1 MHCSKV
7 TDRIH
12 ILGGGPAGS
21 AAALAALRYGARNGV
36 RVIEKSRLPRHKVC
50 GEFFSPEIVPELEQ
64 LGAWDAFLKAGPARV
79 CRTALHFGKHT
90 KSSRLAEPAF
100 GLSRYAFDKILL
112 DAACG
117 AGADLAG
124 SDDESPLI
132 VATGR
137 RNTRSTTPTARGQR
151 LFGFK
156 AHFEGPVDDA
166 VELFFFDRCYVGVS
180 CIEAGQTN
188 VCGLAPESF
197 LSRFAFDY
205 DGIVMYCPALS
216 DRLKPLRRVTSWFS
230 TGPLQYGQA
239 FANAGNVYPAGDA
252 LSFVDPFTG
261 SGLLAAVRS
270 GAMAGK
276 AAATGQPVAEYL
288 RDCRT
293 SLRQPFQVAG
303 VLRKALEG
311 GWAERLLPL
320 APARL
325 LFALTRPK

>member
-1 MHCSKV
+1 MKG
-7 TDRIH
+7 IN

-21 AAALAALRYGARNGV
+21 AAALAALRHRTCDSGV
-36 RVIEKSRLPRHKVC
+36 TVIEKSRLPRHKVC
-50 GEFFSPEIVPELEQ
+50 GEFLSPEIAPELER
-64 LGAWDAFLKAGPARV
+64 LGVWDAFVAAGPGRV
-79 CRTALHFGKHT
+79 SRTMLHFGSRS
-90 KSSRLAEPAF
+90 KSSRLPEPAF
-100 GLSRYAFDKILL
+100 GLSRYAFDLMLL
-112 DAACG
+112 DQARA
-117 AGADLAG
+117 AGAEVVSETEED
-124 SDDESPLI
+124 PLI

-137 RNTRSTTPTARGQR
+137 RTAPTSRGQR

-156 AHFEGPVDDA
+156 AHYEGPTDDA

-180 CIEAGQTN
+180 SIEGGKTN

-197 LSRFAFDY
+197 LSRFAFEY
-205 DGIVMYCPALS
+205 DGVVMHCRALS
-216 DRLKPLRRVTSWFS
+216 HRLQPLRRVTQWFS

-239 FANAGNVYPAGDA
+239 FANAGDAYPAGDA

-276 AAATGQPVAEYL
+276 AAAIGQHKGEYL
-288 RDCRT
+288 RECRA

-303 VLRKALEG
+303 VLRRALEG
-311 GWAERLLPL
+311 GWAEKLAPL

-325 LFALTRPK
+325 LFALTRPR

>member
-1 MHCSKV
+1 LRH
-7 TDRIH
+7 RIN

-21 AAALAALRYGARNGV
+21 AAALAALRHGDRNARV

-50 GEFFSPEIVPELEQ
+50 GEFFSPEIGPELEQ
-64 LGAWDAFLKAGPARV
+64 LGAWDAFLAAGPARV
-79 CRTALHFGKHT
+79 CRTSLHFGT
-90 KSSRLAEPAF
+90 RTRSSRLPEEAF
-100 GLSRYAFDKILL
+100 GLSRYAFDMMMLGQ
-112 DAACG
+112 ARA
-117 AGADLAG
+117 AGAELASEAG
-124 SDDESPLI
+124 EEQPLI

-137 RNTRSTTPTARGQR
+137 RTTGVPRGQR

-156 AHFEGPVDDA
+156 AHFEGPTDDA
-166 VELFFFDRCYVGVS
+166 VELFFFDQCYVGVS
-180 CIEAGQTN
+180 CIEAGKTN

-197 LSRFAFDY
+197 LSRFGFEY
-205 DGIVMYCPALS
+205 DHIVMQCAALS
-216 DRLKPLRRVTSWFS
+216 DRLQPLQRVTAWFS

-239 FANAGNVYPAGDA
+239 FANAGSVYPAGDA

-276 AAATGQPVAEYL
+276 AAAAAQPVAEYL
-288 RDCRT
+288 RDCRA

>member
-1 MHCSKV
+1 MKCV
-7 TDRIH
+7 N

-21 AAALAALRYGARNGV
+21 AAALAALRVGARDTRV

-50 GEFFSPEIVPELEQ
+50 GEFFSPEIGPELEQ
-64 LGAWDAFLKAGPARV
+64 LGAWDAFLAAGPARV
-79 CRTALHFGKHT
+79 RRTALHFGTRT
-90 KSSRLAEPAF
+90 KSSRLPEPGF
-100 GLSRYAFDKILL
+100 GLSRYAFDMILL
-112 DAACG
+112 DQARA
-117 AGADLAG
+117 AGADLVSETEEA
-124 SDDESPLI
+124 PMI

-137 RNTRSTTPTARGQR
+137 RAAPLQRGQR

-166 VELFFFDRCYVGVS
+166 VELFFFERCYVGVS
-180 CIEAGQTN
+180 CIEAGKTN

-197 LSRFAFDY
+197 LSRFGFEY
-205 DGIVMYCPALS
+205 DGIMMHCPALS
-216 DRLKPLRRVTSWFS
+216 DRLRPLRRVTPWFS

-239 FANAGNVYPAGDA
+239 FGSAGPAYPAGDA

-270 GAMAGK
+270 GAMAGR
-276 AAATGQPVAEYL
+276 AAAIGQPVAEYL
-288 RDCRT
+288 RECRA
-293 SLRQPFQVAG
+293 SLRQQFQVAG

>member
-1 MHCSKV
+1 M
-7 TDRIH
+7 TDRID

-21 AAALAALRYGARNGV
+21 AAALAALREGARV
-36 RVIEKSRLPRHKVC
+36 RVIEKSRFPRHKVC
-50 GEFFSPEIVPELEQ
+50 GEFFSPEIAPELEQ
-64 LGAWDAFLKAGPARV
+64 LGAWDAFLAAGPARV
-79 CRTALHFGKHT
+79 CRTALHFGGHSKITT
-90 KSSRLAEPAF
+90 KSSRLPDPAF
-100 GLSRYAFDKILL
+100 GLSRYAFDLL
-112 DAACG
+112 LL
-117 AGADLAG
+117 DLAG
-124 SDDESPLI
+124 AAGAEVSSETQESPLI

-137 RNTRSTTPTARGQR
+137 SAKPTQRGQR

-180 CIEAGQTN
+180 CIEGGKTN

-197 LSRFAFDY
+197 LSRFGFEY
-205 DGIVMYCPALS
+205 DSIVTHSPALA
-216 DRLKPLRRVTSWFS
+216 DRLQPLQRVTQWFS

-239 FANAGNVYPAGDA
+239 FANAGDAYLAGDA

-276 AAATGQPVAEYL
+276 AAAIGQPVAEYL
-288 RDCRT
+288 RDCRA

-303 VLRKALEG
+303 VLRRALEG
-311 GWAERLLPL
+311 GWAERLAPL
-320 APARL
+320 APSHL